1 MPSEHDAMSIPRISS
16 AAIALGVLFGALAG
30 CSSSR
35 SNVTVQESTKI
46 SKGQELTDLQRA
58 RQAGAINARAADYT
72 AQLAAHGVTECV
84 YVDAGTSNVKCDR
97 PISFLKT

>member
-58 RQAGAINARAADYT
+58 RQAGAINAQEYETLR
-72 AQLAAHGVTECV
+72 QIVM
-84 YVDAGTSNVKCDR
+84 KR
-97 PISFLKT
+97 PY